1 MTQADRSRLPEVGA
15 NPSFTFPPIV
25 KQRLAN
31 GLSVWCVEQHA
42 LPLISVLL
50 IVPAGSASD
59 PKALPGLASLTGDM
73 LDEGSGAHSAIEMH
87 EAFARIGVQLE
98 IEVGADATLI
108 SITALSRFISRGL
121 ALLADCVVRPSL
133 LDRDVERVRQ
143 LRLNRLVQLRDL
155 APAVA
160 DRAFMQTL
168 YQDHPY
174 GHLAIGTE
182 SALREMTVGDVMT
195 FHAGAYLA
203 SRSTLVAVGDI
214 QADAFAQIAQEA
226 FGGWTRGEGE
236 GPVVDFQA
244 ARVEPPPSSGRRLTV
259 VDKAGAAQSELRIGH
274 VAASRDTPDY
284 VPLLVL
290 NTVLGGQ
297 FVSRINM
304 KLREERGYTY
314 GARTSFDFRRG
325 RGPFLLQ
332 TSVQTEMTA
341 EAIKEIFQEL
351 EDIRRDRPVT
361 ENELA
366 LAKYA
371 LTRGYAK
378 NFETSE
384 QLARALTQLIVHGL
398 PDDYYDLFSRRVL
411 QMDTATVAGT
421 AAKWLQP
428 ERMLTLVVG
437 DRQRL
442 EPSLGSIGLG
452 AATVLVP
459 A

>member
-1 MTQADRSRLPEVGA
+1 MTRADRSRLPEVGA
-15 NPSFTFPPIV
+15 SPAFTFPPIV

-31 GLSVWCVEQHA
+31 GLRVWCVEQRA

-59 PKALPGLASLTGDM
+59 PTALPGLASLTGDM

-87 EAFARIGVQLE
+87 EAFARIGAQLE

-108 SITALSRFISRGL
+108 GITALSRFTGRGL
-121 ALLADCVVRPSL
+121 TLLADCVVRPSL
-133 LDRDVERVRQ
+133 LDRDVDRVRE
-143 LRLNRLVQLRDL
+143 LRLNRLVQLRNL

-168 YQDHPY
+168 YGAHPY

-182 SALREMTVGDVMT
+182 AALREMTVSDVMT

-203 SRSTLVAVGDI
+203 SRATLVAVGDI
-214 QADAFAQIAQEA
+214 QADALAQIAQEA
-226 FGGWTRGEGE
+226 FGGWTRAEGE
-236 GPVVDFQA
+236 GPAVDFQA
-244 ARVEPPPSSGRRLTV
+244 ALVEPPPSSTRRLTV
-259 VDKAGAAQSELRIGH
+259 VDKAGAAQSELRVGH

-304 KLREERGYTY
+304 KLRQEKGYTY

-341 EAIKEIFQEL
+341 EAIKDIFQEI
-351 EDIRRDRPVT
+351 EAIRRERPVT
-361 ENELA
+361 EDELA

-384 QLARALTQLIVHGL
+384 QLARALAQLIVHGL
-398 PDDYYDLFSRRVL
+398 PDDYYDMFPRRVV
-411 QMDTATVAGT
+411 QADAATVAGV
-421 AAKWLQP
+421 AARWLQP
-428 ERMLTLVVG
+428 DRMLTLIVG
-437 DRQRL
+437 DRHTL

-452 AATVLVP
+452 EATVL
-459 A
+459 ALA

>member
-1 MTQADRSRLPEVGA
+1 VKQADRSRLPAVGA
-15 NPSFTFPPIV
+15 SPPFTFPPIS

-31 GLSVWCVEQHA
+31 GLNLWSVEHGA

-73 LDEGSGAHSAIEMH
+73 LDEGSGAHSAIEIH
-87 EAFARIGVQLE
+87 EAFARIGVQLD
-98 IEVGADATLI
+98 IEVGADSTLI
-108 SITALSRFISRGL
+108 SLTALSRFIGRGL

-133 LDRDVERVRQ
+133 LDREVGRVRQ

-168 YQDHPY
+168 YGEHPY

-182 SALREMTVGDVMT
+182 AALREMSVGDVVA

-203 SRSTLVAVGDI
+203 SRATLVAVGDI
-214 QADAFAQIAQEA
+214 APDRFRELAHEA
-226 FGGWTRGEGE
+226 FGGWTRREDA
-236 GPVVDFQA
+236 GPAVDFQA
-244 ARVEPPPSSGRRLTV
+244 ALVEPPASSARGLTV
-259 VDKAGAAQSELRIGH
+259 VHKAAAKQSELRVGH
-274 VAASRDTPDY
+274 VAAPRDTPDY

-304 KLREERGYTY
+304 KLREEKGYTY

-341 EAIKEIFQEL
+341 EAITDIFQEL
-351 EDIRRDRPVT
+351 EALRCERPVT
-361 ENELA
+361 EDELT
-366 LAKYA
+366 LAKHA
-371 LTRGYAK
+371 LTRGYAR

-384 QLARALTQLIVHGL
+384 QLARALAQMVVHGL
-398 PDDYYDLFSRRVL
+398 PDDYYDEFSRRVL
-411 QMDTATVAGT
+411 QTDAPAVAAAAAT
-421 AAKWLQP
+421 WLQP
-428 ERMLTLVVG
+428 QRMLTLIVG
-437 DRQRL
+437 DRHAL
-442 EPSLGSIGLG
+442 APSLGSIGLG
-452 AATVLVP
+452 EATVLTL